1 MAGAGPSTNRGRLTE
16 TPSGMIAYRE
26 FTREGFDVH
35 MFERDNTPGGNWHYT
50 EESPLPAPIPNADL
64 AVGDYTP
71 SLPPRGVPLP
81 FTEKYTDGGDAF
93 KTRQREHRQP
103 KPVWQSLASNAP
115 AITELPW
122 PAGTPWE
129 LTHEMLQK
137 YMRAFA
143 SIHGVNSNDENPRVS
158 YNTRVELVEK
168 HFREDGSE
176 HGWTIT
182 LKTLARTGLNSYE
195 VTWRQERFDA
205 IVVATGRFNAPYI
218 PTIPGL
224 SGWNS
229 RFGDRISHARAYR
242 RPEPYA
248 NETILIVGAAN
259 SGSEIA
265 RDLIT
270 GAKKIYQSIR
280 PDNSSAPHFEL
291 GRFLGRIP
299 QNVTV
304 IPEINR
310 FQQILQSESFSD
322 GKIELKNGSYHN
334 SSIGLDE
341 WAPKGS
347 KQPLVTDGTHI
358 RSLHL
363 DLFYI
368 EEPTIGFLNSKVPF
382 GLNLG
387 MQSFVYAE
395 YLSLALAKVWSN
407 TAKLPSA
414 EEQWRLHR
422 ERIERQ
428 GGYGRHFQ
436 FLGAKRTDEMTRF
449 FIGWLNAAAVKFGG
463 RQIDRPPNGNDE
475 VVKLW
480 AARQFGDH
488 IHLTVQQS
496 KSHLTDD
503 PFALDIDTILDI
515 LFNDNCYTKNI
526 TAIQLQQLLN
536 ITIGN
541 KR

>member
-93 KTRQREHRQP
+93 KARQREHRQP

-115 AITELPW
+115 APVQQITELPW

-129 LTHEMLQK
+129 LTHGMLQK

-195 VTWRQERFDA
+195 VTWRQEPKQTFDA

-322 GKIELKNGSYHN
+322 GKIELKNGSIITGIDRIIFATGYRYSFPFLPQYHN

-341 WAPKGS
+341 WAPKGM
-347 KQPLVTDGTHI
+347 
-358 RSLHL
+358 
-363 DLFYI
+363 
-368 EEPTIGFLNSKVPF
+368 
-382 GLNLG
+382 NLG

-488 IHLTVQQS
+488 IHLTAQQS
-496 KSHLTDD
+496 TSRLTDD

-515 LFNDNCYTKNI
+515 LFNDNW
-526 TAIQLQQLLN
+526 
-536 ITIGN
+536 
-541 KR
+541 